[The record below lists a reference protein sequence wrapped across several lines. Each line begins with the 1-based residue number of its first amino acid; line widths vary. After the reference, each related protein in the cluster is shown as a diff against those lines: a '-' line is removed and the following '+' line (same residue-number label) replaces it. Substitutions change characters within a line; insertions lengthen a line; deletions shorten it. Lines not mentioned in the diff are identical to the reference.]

1 MLFFVYFGTC
11 TLTAQSSIIAL
22 KGGERVAKTR
32 AEINNAYAKK
42 AYDDIRLQVP
52 KGQKEIIREHAQ
64 TKGETLGGFIKR
76 AINETME
83 REKEG

>member
-1 MLFFVYFGTC
+1 M
-11 TLTAQSSIIAL
+11 
-22 KGGERVAKTR
+22 AKTR
-32 AEINNAYAKK
+32 SEINNAYAKK

-52 KGQKEIIREHAQ
+52 KGQKAVIKAHADS
-64 TKGETLGGFIKR
+64 KGETLGGFIKR